1 MRGVLLIL
9 PAMRPGE
16 SEPKSG
22 PRWLL
27 YILWAFCWSWDASL
41 YVSCEENEDIDL
53 ATEYSCEQKSFPSC
67 SLRSVEMYS
76 TVMKVSKYTFSW
88 IWTGLKNSANIN
100 LRFSSHVTK
109 SLLCLNQDFYRSWP
123 SKEVQLM
130 STLFSNLEC
139 LLFILHISKI
149 KFLCLKVF
157 NIWVWDRY
165 MTFDWLTKLVWLVS
179 V

>member
-27 YILWAFCWSWDASL
+27 YILWAFCWSLDPSL

-53 ATEYSCEQKSFPSC
+53 ATESSCEQKSFPSC

-76 TVMKVSKYTFSW
+76 IVTKVSKYSFSW
-88 IWTGLKNSANIN
+88 IWTGLENSANVN
-100 LRFSSHVTK
+100 LKFSSHVTK
-109 SLLCLNQDFYRSWP
+109 SLLCLNKCMHFYRSWP

-130 STLFSNLEC
+130 SYPFQW
-139 LLFILHISKI
+139 F
-149 KFLCLKVF
+149 
-157 NIWVWDRY
+157 R
-165 MTFDWLTKLVWLVS
+165 MS
-179 V
+179 VVYIAYF